1 MLWYTTYRSF
11 NCSTYLHS
19 YHILHKYIYSLKWL
33 WTCVQLDNLIA
44 MYLKYTTSSIHQNK
58 LGNQISRY
66 LTAFLKIHI
75 NKRILYLYITY
86 KDKKNFFL
94 LTFSSQYIKKQK
106 KLSIASG
113 NDTSCRYIC
122 IFISSSSIHKKE
134 EEKKK
139 KKEWEVFENGKTP
152 K

>member
-19 YHILHKYIYSLKWL
+19 YYIIIIYRHKWL

-44 MYLKYTTSSIHQNK
+44 MYLKCTTSSIHQNK

-122 IFISSSSIHKKE
+122 IFISSSIYKKE

-139 KKEWEVFENGKTP
+139 WDFENGKTP
-152 K
+152 NK